1 MLFLELKLTYK
12 RRKNY
17 KRNMQRYL
25 YPIKL
30 FWIKYT
36 KFAQLKFS

>member
-1 MLFLELKLTYK
+1 MLFLELKLICK

-17 KRNMQRYL
+17 KRNMKNYL

-36 KFAQLKFS
+36 KIA